1 MKKTLKLIV
10 DILMTVVFVLLMC
23 VSQTGSYLHEIMGIM
38 VIILFVIHQILN
50 INFYKNTFKGK
61 YGKIRIAFMVVDI
74 TLLIMMIVMM
84 VSALMISQNILTFIQ
99 IGNDSLG
106 RTLHIFSTYTIYM
119 LCGVH
124 LGLHYNMIIKLKNEK
139 KMIVTGILLIFSIL
153 FGSYGFIKR
162 EFISKLTL
170 QSVYPLYF
178 EESLFVT
185 LVDYIGILT
194 MFTMIGY
201 GIYQLCIL
209 KRKKE
214 K

>member
-1 MKKTLKLIV
+1 MKKEIKSIV

-50 INFYKNTFKGK
+50 INFYKNIFKGK
-61 YGKIRIAFMVVDI
+61 YSKIRIAFLIVDI
-74 TLLIMMIVMM
+74 TLLIMMILMI
-84 VSALMISQNILTFIQ
+84 VSALMISQNILTFIH

-124 LGLHYNMIIKLKNEK
+124 LGLHYNMIVKLKNEN

-153 FGSYGFIKR
+153 FGSNGFIKR
-162 EFISKLTL
+162 EFVSKLTL
-170 QSVYPLYF
+170 QSEYPLYF

-185 LVDYIGILT
+185 LIDYISVLT

>member
-50 INFYKNTFKGK
+50 INFYKNIFKGK